1 MNDPRGT
8 RLQPNVELTLGGWV
22 KVTQRRV
29 AAFDLAADLEGNIGS
44 ELRLSY
50 GGDEY
55 WDLIA
60 RIGGSTEYALEVG

>member
-1 MNDPRGT
+1 M
-8 RLQPNVELTLGGWV
+8 
-22 KVTQRRV
+22 TQRRV
-29 AAFDLAADLEGNIGS
+29 AAFDLAAGLEANVGA

-60 RIGGSTEYALEVG
+60 RIGGSAEYALEVD